1 MISLKSFS
9 RNQEGSTAI
18 EYGLMAG
25 LLGGAILV
33 GIHTLRE
40 PVTEMYD
47 QFASKTNNV
56 FAVQPAAG
64 PSLKKVRNAS
74 SRQRSRVARGALGHE

>member
-1 MISLKSFS
+1 MVSLRSLS
-9 RNQEGSTAI
+9 LNQEGTTPI

-25 LLGGAILV
+25 LLCCAILI
-33 GIHTLRE
+33 GSHALRE

-47 QFASKTNNV
+47 EMVSKTNSV

-64 PSLKKVRNAS
+64 PQRMTVI
-74 SRQRSRVARGALGHE
+74 SR

>member
-1 MISLKSFS
+1 MVSLKSLS
-9 RNQEGSTAI
+9 RNQEGATLI

-25 LLGGAILV
+25 LLGCAILV
-33 GIHTLRE
+33 GSHALRE

-47 QFASKTNNV
+47 QFTSKTNSV

-64 PSLKKVRNAS
+64 PKRMKVIDGGNALES
-74 SRQRSRVARGALGHE
+74 